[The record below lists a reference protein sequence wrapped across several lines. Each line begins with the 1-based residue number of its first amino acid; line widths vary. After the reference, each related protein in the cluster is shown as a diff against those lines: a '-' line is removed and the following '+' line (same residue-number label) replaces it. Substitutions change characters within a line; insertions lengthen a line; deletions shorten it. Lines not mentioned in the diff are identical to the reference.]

1 MRSKSYEYRKTNTSC
16 NLERIEY
23 RATEAKAKG
32 NTPIRSNLL
41 LSGYRSAACLYSS
54 GCLHGRSTSAAG
66 RPIEPA
72 PCGQAKAQG
81 PRRASSGG
89 RQAAGVTGRAE
100 ELRATSDAQRGE
112 GPTGGR

>member
-81 PRRASSGG
+81 E
-89 RQAAGVTGRAE
+89 RQAAGGRPPASQG
-100 ELRATSDAQRGE
+100 ELKSSGRRPTPNEVKDQRE
-112 GPTGGR
+112 GGR